1 VPEFLIG
8 RLQLTAA
15 DAMMTPPLVSP
26 DDKPSGPLMSYL
38 SDFEH
43 SFVDHTLKVLQSYDG
58 EFDAT
63 ILVNCLLG
71 LLVVPKES
79 FLNAIPEEPLAQL
92 HKWGIEPD
100 SIKSPGRPT
109 KANPNPAT
117 LRGLVVNLRHAVAHF
132 KIEPIP
138 ATSHVH
144 SFRYTNESGLEAVVS
159 LKEMRAFVRALAM
172 HLDKS

>member
-1 VPEFLIG
+1 LVPP
-8 RLQLTAA
+8 RLKPGVRPIK
-15 DAMMTPPLVSP
+15 PP
-26 DDKPSGPLMSYL
+26 MSYL
-38 SDFEH
+38 TDFEH

-58 EFDAT
+58 EYDAT

-79 FLNAIPEEPLAQL
+79 FLKAIPEEPLAQL

-100 SIKSPGRPT
+100 SIKNPGRPT
-109 KANPNPAT
+109 NANPNPAT
-117 LRGLVVNLRHAVAHF
+117 LRGLVINLRHAVAHF
-132 KIEPIP
+132 NIEPIP
-138 ATSHVH
+138 ASSHVH

-159 LKEMRAFVRALAM
+159 LQEMRAFVRALAM